1 MATEQFIVVGGGIAG
16 LTAAVALA
24 QKGCNVTV
32 YEQSRHFGG
41 RAATQHQDGFSLNL
55 GPHALYR
62 NGPFYKALREW
73 QIPFSGKTPQLT
85 QDAYL
90 IANGRKYLFPTDG
103 TRLFLTGALG
113 IGEKFAAARALQ
125 LLTARR
131 NIVDGPVSMRQWLD
145 QNIRR
150 GRARELTEAIVRVST
165 YCNDLSLISAGAA
178 LRQVRLAIKNG
189 VMYVDGGWETLVTGL
204 LRKAESL
211 GVKLSAGMPVE
222 RVTQGCVQ
230 LADGRQLDSAG
241 TILAITPDAV
251 ERLTGIRLPGLSP
264 IRIACLDL
272 GLESLPAKC
281 GRFAL
286 GLDRPFYLSMHS
298 AFASLAPAGC
308 ALIHLGKYLAVNEE
322 GTREELENLAD
333 LVLPGWRTRVKV
345 ARFLP
350 NMIVSHAVPTC
361 AGRPDVNA
369 IPIPGVALAGDWVGA
384 EAMLADAA
392 VASALHA
399 ADFIQRREFLAA

>member
-1 MATEQFIVVGGGIAG
+1 MATEQCIVVGGGIAG

-24 QKGCNVTV
+24 QKGGNVAV
-32 YEQSRHFGG
+32 YEQARHFGG

-62 NGPFYKALREW
+62 NGLFYKTLCEW
-73 QIPFSGKTPQLT
+73 QIPFSGKTPRLASN
-85 QDAYL
+85 AYL

-103 TRLFLTGALG
+103 TRLFLTGALS
-113 IGEKFAAARALQ
+113 IAEKFAAARTLQ
-125 LLTARR
+125 LLTAPL
-131 NIVDGPVSMRQWLD
+131 PVVEESLSMSQWLD
-145 QNIRR
+145 GNVRP
-150 GRARELTEAIVRVST
+150 GRARALTEALVRLST
-165 YCNDLSLISAGAA
+165 YCNDLAIISARAA
-178 LRQVRLAIKNG
+178 LKQVQFAIKNG
-189 VMYVDGGWETLVTGL
+189 VWYVDGGWETLVNGL
-204 LRKAESL
+204 FRKAESL

-222 RVTQGCVQ
+222 RVTQGSVQ

-241 TILAITPDAV
+241 TVLAIAPDAV
-251 ERLTGIRLPGLSP
+251 ERLTGTRLPDLSP

-272 GLESLPAKC
+272 GLESLPVKS

-298 AFASLAPAGC
+298 AYATLAPAGC
-308 ALIHLGKYLAVNEE
+308 ALIHLGKYLAANDD
-322 GTREELENLAD
+322 GTREELESLAD
-333 LVLPGWRTRVKV
+333 LVLPGWRDRVKI

-350 NMIVSHAVPTC
+350 NMTVSYAVPTC
-361 AGRPDVNA
+361 EGRPAVNA
-369 IPIPGVALAGDWVGA
+369 IPIPGVALAGDWVGK

-392 VASALHA
+392 VASAFEA

>member
-62 NGPFYKALREW
+62 NGPFYKALCQW
-73 QIPFSGKTPQLT
+73 QIPFSGKPPRLAS
-85 QDAYL
+85 DAYL
-90 IANGRKYLFPTDG
+90 IASGRKYLFPTDG
-103 TRLFLTGALG
+103 AKLFLTGALS
-113 IGEKFAAARALQ
+113 IAQKFAAARALQ

-131 NIVDGPVSMRQWLD
+131 NIVDEPLSMRQWLD
-145 QNIRR
+145 ANVRP

-165 YCNDLSLISAGAA
+165 YCNDLSLLSANAA
-178 LRQVRLAIKNG
+178 LRQVQFALKNG
-189 VMYVDGGWETLVTGL
+189 VMYVDGGWETLVKGL
-204 LRKAESL
+204 FRKAESL
-211 GVKLSAGMPVE
+211 GAKLSAGMPVE
-222 RVTQGCVQ
+222 RVTQGSVQ

-241 TILAITPDAV
+241 TILATTPDAV
-251 ERLTGIRLPGLSP
+251 ERLTGIRLSGLSP

-272 GLESLPAKC
+272 GLESLPAKY

-298 AFASLAPAGC
+298 AFASLAPAGG
-308 ALIHLGKYLAVNEE
+308 ALIHLGKYLGANED

-333 LVLPGWRTRVKV
+333 LVLSGWRDRVKV

-350 NMIVSHAVPTC
+350 NMTVSYAVPTC
-361 AGRPDVNA
+361 QGRPAVNA
-369 IPIPGVALAGDWVGA
+369 IPIPGVALAGDWVGN
-384 EAMLADAA
+384 EGMLADAA

-399 ADFIQRREFLAA
+399 ANFIQRREFLAA